1 MSLYLGID
9 PGLSGAIA
17 LVDDDGRP
25 RMVEHM
31 PLNVR
36 GAGRVKHEVDAG
48 GIAHLLR
55 PHATDVTFGIVESAG
70 ARPGQGVAS
79 MFSLGHSFGVVTSV
93 LSCLNIAYEL
103 LAPTKWKRLAELPA
117 TRLLCWRQLAGVGPA
132 PRSPAL
138 RITAARRPCLWP
150 CLPCADIAVVNGE
163 QANRTCTHCVLA

>member
-17 LVDDDGRP
+17 LVDSDGGLA
-25 RMVEHM
+25 MLEDM
-31 PLNVR
+31 PTMAR
-36 GAGRVKHEVDAG
+36 GNGRVRHEVDAG

-55 PHATDVTFGIVESAG
+55 PHATDVTFGIVESAS

-117 TRLLCWRQLAGVGPA
+117 DKALVLA
-132 PRSPAL
+132 
-138 RITAARRPCLWP
+138 AARRRWP
-150 CLPCADIAVVNGE
+150 GAPLTRVKDHGRAEALFM
-163 QANRTCTHCVLA
+163 ALLAMRRHCGR